1 MNARQS
7 IVRVYIVYMFI
18 LLFACAVI
26 SQIVSLQFFHREE
39 LIKET
44 QKRSFSMK
52 TIVAP
57 RGNIYADNEQK
68 TSLSLSVPRYKLYLD
83 LITIDDNVFSSQII
97 TLSDSLSKIFPP
109 KSKDQ
114 WYQVLKKQRERG
126 NRYFL
131 LSSEVGNDELKRI
144 KKFPILKLGQFRGGL
159 IELSRNVR
167 IKPFGALASRTIGY
181 VIENKN
187 VDPILVGL
195 EGAYN
200 EELKGQN
207 GNMLME
213 KIRGNEWKPVVGEYY
228 TEPIPGKDI
237 FTSIDVNLQDVAET
251 ALLHQ
256 LENQSALRGCAVLM
270 EVKTGFIKAIANLTR
285 NDETGTYHETLNHA
299 IGLASEP
306 GSTFKLASLMVALD
320 DDKIKITDSVNMTGR
335 YSYYN
340 KSLTDGG
347 KKYGKNTI
355 QVAFEK
361 SSNVISQI
369 IHDNYKENPQEFID
383 GLKDIGLNERL
394 GVSIIGEPKPYI
406 KDADD
411 PTFSGIS
418 LPWMSIGYEVQLSP
432 LQILSLYNA
441 VANEGVM
448 LRPQFVKEIRHSNG
462 EREIL
467 NPVVL
472 NPEICKKSTLKSL
485 QIMLEGVVKR
495 GTAKNIRA
503 RGFDIAGKTGT
514 SKIARGSSGYGDKY
528 QASFCG
534 YFPAENPKY
543 SCIVVIQGPTRN
555 IYGAKVSGTVF
566 KEIADKVYASGF
578 ERRVDE
584 DQLLHEFSP
593 FSKHGNYE
601 DMLVASKV
609 MGIDIQDKALNNK
622 WIVTKASKKGIN
634 VQDRN
639 FIKGLVPNVLGMGL
653 IDALYLLESE
663 GLVVKVIGSG
673 FVKDQSITP
682 GLKVLKGQSIII
694 NLS

>member
-7 IVRVYIVYMFI
+7 IVRVYIVYMLI
-18 LLFACAVI
+18 LLFACGVI

-39 LIKET
+39 LLKET

-57 RGNIYADNEQK
+57 RGNIYADNKQK

-83 LITIDDNVFSSQII
+83 LITIDDFVFNSQIVN
-97 TLSDSLSKIFPP
+97 LSDSLSKIFSH

-114 WYQVLKKQRERG
+114 WYQVLNKQRSRG

-131 LSSEVGNDELKRI
+131 LNSEVGNDELKRI
-144 KKFPILKLGQFRGGL
+144 KEFPILKLGQFRGGL

-167 IKPFGALASRTIGY
+167 VKPFGTLASRTIGY
-181 VIENKN
+181 VVENESKN
-187 VDPILVGL
+187 PILVGL
-195 EGAYN
+195 EGAFN
-200 EELKGQN
+200 EDLKGQN

-213 KIRGNEWKPVVGEYY
+213 KIRGNEWKPVIGEYY
-228 TEPIPGKDI
+228 TEPVPGKDI
-237 FTSIDVNLQDVAET
+237 FTSIDVNLQDVAEA

-270 EVKTGFIKAIANLTR
+270 EVETGFIKAIANLTR
-285 NDETGTYHETLNHA
+285 NEKTGTYHEVQNHA

-320 DDKIKITDSVNMTGR
+320 DGKIKICDSVNMTGR

-361 SSNVISQI
+361 SSNIISQI
-369 IHDNYKENPQEFID
+369 IYENYKENPQEFIN
-383 GLKDIGLNERL
+383 GLKEIGLNERL

-406 KDADD
+406 KDAND

-432 LQILSLYNA
+432 LQMLSFYNA
-441 VANEGVM
+441 VANNGVM
-448 LRPQFVKEIRHSNG
+448 LRPQFVKEIRRSSG
-462 EREIL
+462 EREIFE
-467 NPVVL
+467 PIVL
-472 NPEICKKSTLKSL
+472 NPKICKNTTLKSL
-485 QIMLEGVVKR
+485 QVMLEGVVKR

-514 SKIARGSSGYGDKY
+514 SKIARGNSGYGDKY

-566 KEIADKVYASGF
+566 KEIADKVYANGF

-584 DQLLHEFSP
+584 EQLLHEFYP
-593 FSKHGNYE
+593 FSKHGYYE
-601 DMLVASKV
+601 DMIVASEV
-609 MGIDIQDKALNNK
+609 MGIDIQDKASK
-622 WIVTKASKKGIN
+622 DEWIITKASEKGIY
-634 VQDRN
+634 VQDRKL
-639 FIKGLVPNVLGMGL
+639 IKGLVPNVVGMGL

-673 FVKDQSITP
+673 FVKDQSINP
-682 GLKVLKGQSIII
+682 GFKVLKGQSIII